1 MKQVLHH
8 WQEECLHRWF
18 ANNNRGIV
26 QAVTGSGK
34 TLLAL
39 NAAKQLEQHLQKP
52 LKVKIVVPTSSLM
65 WQWNRSLRE
74 FLSASNENPAA
85 DHNPVSE
92 KSIHTKIGLRGD
104 GCKSSPDCKYMI
116 YVINSARYE
125 LARQILEQLKN
136 GEYVLLIA
144 DECHHYA
151 SGQNQLIFEFLPY
164 IKPYAAQYFSLG
176 LTATLPY
183 GQSLKDLT
191 ASLGRKIYTYSMA
204 QASACR
210 TICHYDIFHIQLSFQ
225 KAERAEYD
233 DICEQLLAI
242 YRRLVHQY
250 PSLADLTSSER
261 YEMIRRLSGDK
272 DSSSAN
278 LAAKYMRLTYV
289 RTNLICL
296 ASERILCAVSLIKHL
311 AERTPQLEKIL
322 IFGERISQADQ
333 LYAQLE
339 KQYPGRIGRYHSK
352 MGTQAN
358 KNTLERFQTGDIR
371 ILITCK
377 SMDEGVNVPDASI
390 GIILSGTSTER
401 QRIQRLG
408 RIIRITEDKTS
419 ALLYYLHL
427 ADTSEETFFL
437 PDTGQNRNFDLEFI
451 SDTHRFV
458 HPTYNHAA
466 NKLLRSMWCAGFKR
480 DQLREAARC
489 LHAGCIRSDW
499 LLEQSVLEANM
510 QSAKYASDK
519 NYWNCMKKI
528 QKFIS
533 ETP

>member
-74 FLSASNENPAA
+74 FLSASDENPTA

-92 KSIHTKIGLRGD
+92 KSIHAKIGLRGD

-116 YVINSARYE
+116 YIINSARYE

-136 GEYVLLIA
+136 GEFVLLIA

-233 DICEQLLAI
+233 DISEQLLAI

-250 PSLADLTSSER
+250 PFLADLTSSER
-261 YEMIRRLSGDK
+261 YEMIRRLSSDK

-296 ASERILCAVSLIKHL
+296 ASERILCAVSLIQHL

-333 LYAQLE
+333 LFAQLE
-339 KQYPGRIGRYHSK
+339 KQYPGRIGS
-352 MGTQAN
+352 
-358 KNTLERFQTGDIR
+358 
-371 ILITCK
+371 C
-377 SMDEGVNVPDASI
+377 
-390 GIILSGTSTER
+390 
-401 QRIQRLG
+401 
-408 RIIRITEDKTS
+408 
-419 ALLYYLHL
+419 LLY
-427 ADTSEETFFL
+427 TS
-437 PDTGQNRNFDLEFI
+437 P
-451 SDTHRFV
+451 S
-458 HPTYNHAA
+458 P
-466 NKLLRSMWCAGFKR
+466 R
-480 DQLREAARC
+480 D
-489 LHAGCIRSDW
+489 
-499 LLEQSVLEANM
+499 
-510 QSAKYASDK
+510 
-519 NYWNCMKKI
+519 
-528 QKFIS
+528 
-533 ETP
+533 P